1 MQYGKK
7 DIRAV
12 HLESVEVYRVD
23 KEQPIYID
31 MVSLSSGEPSSDTQG
46 MWVSK
51 LSLVLMLNLVKR

>member
-7 DIRAV
+7 DIRDV

-46 MWVSK
+46 I
-51 LSLVLMLNLVKR
+51 